1 MMVSNAA
8 SQAWKGSVCNLRH
21 AGEAPAPAEVAES
34 MAADRP
40 LILSSGSSLIS
51 PARIAVI

>member
-8 SQAWKGSVCNLRH
+8 SQAWKGSVCNLRR